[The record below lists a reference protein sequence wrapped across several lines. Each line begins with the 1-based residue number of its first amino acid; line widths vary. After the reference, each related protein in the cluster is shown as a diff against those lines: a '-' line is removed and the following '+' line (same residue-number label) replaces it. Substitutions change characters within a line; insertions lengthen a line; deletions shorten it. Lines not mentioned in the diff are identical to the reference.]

1 MGDNNEEISLSDIMV
16 AQLIIE
22 DYNDLIMQLMQ
33 QIAEIRVEIRRR

>member
-1 MGDNNEEISLSDIMV
+1 MGDNNEKISLSDIMV